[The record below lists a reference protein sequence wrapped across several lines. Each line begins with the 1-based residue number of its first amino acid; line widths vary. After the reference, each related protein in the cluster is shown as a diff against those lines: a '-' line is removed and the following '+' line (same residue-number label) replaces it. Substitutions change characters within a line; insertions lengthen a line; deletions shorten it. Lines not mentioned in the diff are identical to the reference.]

1 MSGPSLEVADIF
13 RDHGA
18 AWRAANAGH
27 ISLNQFKVMSA
38 IERCRTAAL
47 GGHVARCADCAHE
60 HIAYNSCRNRHCP
73 KSQAGAAKA
82 WLAAR
87 EAELLPVRYFHLV
100 FTLPKPI
107 ADIAHQ
113 NKREIYNLLMRASA
127 DTVIKIAAD
136 PKHLGARIGITSV
149 LHTWGSAM
157 THHPHVHMIVPGGG
171 LSKDGAKWIACRKN
185 FFLSVRVL
193 SRLYRRLILEG
204 LAKLHDAGKLHFFGD
219 HVDLIDKT
227 VFDDFLEPLRK
238 IDWVVYA
245 KEPFAG
251 PSAVLAYLSRYTHRV
266 AISNSRLI
274 RMDDHDVTFRVKDYR
289 LKGAGRHTTMTLA
302 TAEFIRRFL
311 IHVLPRGQH
320 RIRHYGFYGN
330 GNRAANMTRIRQ
342 LLGAKTPDQSRH
354 DDDSHSNSD
363 ERPRVLA
370 LPCPCC
376 GGQLIIVETIAP
388 AQHSRAPPTTARA
401 AA

>member
-1 MSGPSLEVADIF
+1 MPSRSLEVADIF

-73 KSQAGAAKA
+73 KCQAGAAKI

-100 FTLPKPI
+100 FTLPKQI
-107 ADIAHQ
+107 ADIAYQ

-127 DTVIKIAAD
+127 DTVVRIAAD
-136 PKHLGARIGITSV
+136 PKHLGAKVGITSV

-171 LSKDGAKWIACRKN
+171 LSTDGSKWIACRKN
-185 FFLSVRVL
+185 FFLSVHVL

-204 LAKLHDAGKLHFFGD
+204 LAKLHKAGKLQFFGD
-219 HVDLIDKT
+219 LTNLADRN
-227 VFDDFLEPLRK
+227 VFDTFLQPLRK
-238 IDWVVYA
+238 IEWVVYA
-245 KEPFAG
+245 KEPFTG
-251 PSAVLAYLSRYTHRV
+251 PKAVLA
-266 AISNSRLI
+266 
-274 RMDDHDVTFRVKDYR
+274 
-289 LKGAGRHTTMTLA
+289 
-302 TAEFIRRFL
+302 
-311 IHVLPRGQH
+311 
-320 RIRHYGFYGN
+320 
-330 GNRAANMTRIRQ
+330 
-342 LLGAKTPDQSRH
+342 
-354 DDDSHSNSD
+354 
-363 ERPRVLA
+363 
-370 LPCPCC
+370 
-376 GGQLIIVETIAP
+376 
-388 AQHSRAPPTTARA
+388 
-401 AA
+401 

>member
-1 MSGPSLEVADIF
+1 VPGPSLEVADIF

-18 AWRAANAGH
+18 AWRAANKGH
-27 ISLNQFKVMSA
+27 VSLNQLKVMSA
-38 IERCRTAAL
+38 IECCRTAAL
-47 GGHVARCADCAHE
+47 GGHVARCEDCTHE
-60 HIAYNSCRNRHCP
+60 YIAYNSCRNRHCP
-73 KSQAGAAKA
+73 KCQSGAAKT

-87 EAELLPVRYFHLV
+87 ETELLPARYFHLV

-127 DTVIKIAAD
+127 GTVIKIAAD
-136 PKHLGARIGITSV
+136 PKHLGARVGITSV

-171 LSKDGAKWIACRKN
+171 LSSDGAKWIACRKN

-193 SRLYRRLILEG
+193 SRLYRRLFLEG
-204 LAKLHDAGKLHFFGD
+204 LVRLHNAGKLQFFGD
-219 HVDLIDKT
+219 HADLANT
-227 VFDDFLEPLRK
+227 TNFTAFLAPLRK

-245 KEPFAG
+245 REPFAG
-251 PSAVLAYLSRYTHRV
+251 PKAVLAYLSRYTHRV

-274 RMDDHDVTFRVKDYR
+274 RMDQRGVTFRVKDYR
-289 LKGAGRHTTMTLA
+289 VKGSGRHTTMTLA

-311 IHVLPRGQH
+311 MHVLPRGQH
-320 RIRHYGFYGN
+320 RIRHYGFFGN
-330 GNRAANMTRIRQ
+330 GNRAANIAAIRKLLRVRAPEADHAKSTDDQ
-342 LLGAKTPDQSRH
+342 LRA
-354 DDDSHSNSD
+354 
-363 ERPRVLA
+363 LA
-370 LPCPCC
+370 IPCPCC
-376 GGQLIIVETIAP
+376 GGRLIIVETFAP
-388 AQHSRAPPTTARA
+388 QQRPRAPPSAWSA